1 MVSRPHGYATANR
14 PCMLS
19 RPFAFYGRTPR
30 LYDAAMKWIVSV
42 VALASLC
49 GCSSVVSTRPVGLAH
64 LDLSGEA
71 DKWTGTWRAPMGPCA
86 ITIVDAT
93 NGVLKVTSTKPV
105 GWWRWSNETMTV
117 YLRTAGEWTYASIDC
132 TEGTNTCYLWGKV
145 ANGDGIILWW
155 APDPDKF
162 KPLVESGVLP
172 GTIGKMIKKKQSETQ
187 PGFPILGYTS
197 NGEPVYETGVP
208 GGPSEPFTWALD
220 VPEPEMP
227 PETEDEQAADMAP
240 SAAVEAPPMSA
251 GSAMSGFGGDQI
263 TLGDLEP
270 AHYELI
276 TATSNGVMFAWEAPL
291 VLVKESAR
299 TDLRYLQAATKRWM
313 REQGK

>member
-1 MVSRPHGYATANR
+1 
-14 PCMLS
+14 
-19 RPFAFYGRTPR
+19 
-30 LYDAAMKWIVSV
+30 MKRIFS
-42 VALASLC
+42 ALLLASLC
-49 GCSSVVSTRPVGLAH
+49 GCSTVVSTRPVGQAP
-64 LDLSGEA
+64 LDLTGQA
-71 DKWTGTWRAPMGPCA
+71 GKWVGTWRSPMGPCML
-86 ITIVDAT
+86 TIVDAT
-93 NGVLKVTSTKPV
+93 NGVLAMTSTKPQ
-105 GWWRWSNETMTV
+105 GWWRWSNETMSV
-117 YLRTAGEWTYASIDC
+117 YLRTAGDWIYASVDY
-132 TEGTNTCYLWGKV
+132 TEGTNACYLWGKV
-145 ANGDGIILWW
+145 ANEEGLILWW

-162 KPLVESGVLP
+162 KPLVESGALP
-172 GTIGKMIKKKQSETQ
+172 GTIGKMIQKKQPEAQ
-187 PGFPILGYTS
+187 PVFPVLGYTP

-227 PETEDEQAADMAP
+227 LSTEDEPAADVTNGV
-240 SAAVEAPPMSA
+240 AVEAPPMSV

-276 TATSNGVMFAWEAPL
+276 AATSNGVMFAWDAPF

-299 TDLRYLQAATKRWM
+299 TDLRYLRAATKRWM

>member
-1 MVSRPHGYATANR
+1 MN
-14 PCMLS
+14 
-19 RPFAFYGRTPR
+19 
-30 LYDAAMKWIVSV
+30 
-42 VALASLC
+42 
-49 GCSSVVSTRPVGLAH
+49 
-64 LDLSGEA
+64 
-71 DKWTGTWRAPMGPCA
+71 
-86 ITIVDAT
+86 
-93 NGVLKVTSTKPV
+93 
-105 GWWRWSNETMTV
+105 V
-117 YLRTAGEWTYASIDC
+117 YLRTAGEWTYASVDQS
-132 TEGTNTCYLWGKV
+132 EGTNACYLWGKV
-145 ANGDGIILWW
+145 ANEEGLILWW

-162 KPLVESGVLP
+162 KPLVESGALP
-172 GTIGKMIKKKQSETQ
+172 GTIGKMITKKEQEQ
-187 PGFPILGYTS
+187 PSALPILGYTS

-227 PETEDEQAADMAP
+227 PETEDEPAANVANG
-240 SAAVEAPPMSA
+240 AAVEAPPMSEA

-291 VLVKESAR
+291 VLVKESVR
-299 TDLRYLQAATKRWM
+299 TDLRHLRAATKRWM

>member
-1 MVSRPHGYATANR
+1 MN
-14 PCMLS
+14 
-19 RPFAFYGRTPR
+19 GRSGKETHVR
-30 LYDAAMKWIVSV
+30 WILI
-42 VALASLC
+42 ALLISTLC
-49 GCSSVVSTRPVGLAH
+49 GCSTVVSTRPVGQAP
-64 LDLSGEA
+64 LDLTGQT
-71 DKWTGTWRAPMGPCA
+71 DKWAGTWRSPMGPCMLA
-86 ITIVDAT
+86 IVDAT
-93 NGVLKVTSTKPV
+93 NGVLAMTSTKPTS
-105 GWWRWSNETMTV
+105 WWRWSNETMNV

-132 TEGTNTCYLWGKV
+132 SEGTNTCYLWGKV

-162 KPLVESGVLP
+162 KPLVESGALP
-172 GTIGKMIKKKQSETQ
+172 GTIGKMIQKKQ
-187 PGFPILGYTS
+187 PGFPVLGYTP

-208 GGPSEPFTWALD
+208 GGPSEPFTWAPN
-220 VPEPEMP
+220 VPDPEMP
-227 PETEDEQAADMAP
+227 AVTEDVPAADV
-240 SAAVEAPPMSA
+240 AADTAGDAPPMSVA

-276 TATSNGVMFAWEAPL
+276 ATNSNGVLFVWEEPF

-299 TDLRYLQAATKRWM
+299 TDLRYLRAATKRWM